1 MAVPH
6 ITAASGTFYPC
17 VKNRQESE
25 SEILLRVTQPPLDT
39 SEDFQKLHSAH
50 VGTSE
55 IMGHSIN
62 KRCLHEAV
70 CTSAC
75 YQGALTQDYPVPFP
89 SSEGSW
95 RGLCLLLQVLIILM
109 PRRNSV
115 TKLFLGDCQF
125 YLNSLTEYLQE
136 KQMFLLLWL

>member
-1 MAVPH
+1 MPH
-6 ITAASGTFYPC
+6 ITAASGAFYPC

-75 YQGALTQDYPVPFP
+75 YQGALADTGLP
-89 SSEGSW
+89 SAISQLRRILE
-95 RGLCLLLQVLIILM
+95 RPLLTPTGIDN
-109 PRRNSV
+109 PDA
-115 TKLFLGDCQF
+115 KA
-125 YLNSLTEYLQE
+125 
-136 KQMFLLLWL
+136 